1 MGGQG
6 GKRSRY
12 PRWVEPIVV
21 TCVLMLAA
29 AQAGADPTVPLD
41 LQVDLLR
48 KVVRFERGF
57 GSRGAAQVTLLLVGR
72 PHDAD
77 GERAAAQIAG
87 AVARAPEIAGR
98 PVKVVAHDYSS
109 PEALRRVV
117 SDGGVQ
123 LVYLL
128 PGLHGDIAAIAAA
141 LDGLATITVSTD
153 GEEVE
158 RGAVL
163 GFELASA
170 HPKIVLNLGQARKQR
185 LDFDSDLFRLARI
198 VR

>member
-1 MGGQG
+1 
-6 GKRSRY
+6 
-12 PRWVEPIVV
+12 VLI
-21 TCVLMLAA
+21 CVLLLTAA
-29 AQAGADPTVPLD
+29 RAGADPTVPLD

-57 GSRGAAQVTLLLVGR
+57 AGRGGAQVTLLLVGR
-72 PHDAD
+72 PHNSD

-87 AVARAPEIAGR
+87 AMARAREIAGR
-98 PVKVVAHDYSS
+98 PVKVTTHDYSS
-109 PEALRRVV
+109 PAALRRAV
-117 SDGGVQ
+117 SDSGAQ

-128 PGLHGDIAAIAAA
+128 PGLAGDIAAIAAA
-141 LDGLATITVSTD
+141 LDGLPAITVSTD

-185 LDFDSDLFRLARI
+185 LDFDSDLFRLARV